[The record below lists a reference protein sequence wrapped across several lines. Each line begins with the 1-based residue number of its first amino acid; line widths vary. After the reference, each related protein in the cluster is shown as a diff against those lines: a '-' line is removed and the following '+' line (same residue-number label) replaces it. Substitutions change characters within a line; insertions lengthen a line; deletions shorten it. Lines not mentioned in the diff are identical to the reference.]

1 MTLTEVERYAI
12 TGSLLYASYITF
24 TCPCDPLLECHKVE
38 FLLAVGLPL
47 GYFLAKSTFFTPR

>member
-1 MTLTEVERYAI
+1 MVLTEIERYAI

-38 FLLAVGLPL
+38 FLLSVGLPL
-47 GYFLAKSTFFTPR
+47 TYIVFKNGIIPQ